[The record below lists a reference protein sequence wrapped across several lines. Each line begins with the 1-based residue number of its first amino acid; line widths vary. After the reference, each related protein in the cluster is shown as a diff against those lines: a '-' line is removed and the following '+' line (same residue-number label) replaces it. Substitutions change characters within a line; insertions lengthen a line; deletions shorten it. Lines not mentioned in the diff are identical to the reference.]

1 MTRLFFSV
9 IVNYKYM
16 NRWVNK
22 ATVAM
27 GISQLVY
34 CWWYTDMYY
43 VYTYYVIYILIH
55 NQYVCPVPWS
65 SCMRLVWSQSTGGLL
80 HRAFLLWSLWRRYS
94 NHHRLMAQLTVILW
108 ANLMIYICVCIY
120 NVCLWLEGRYPIVR
134 NFLILIQYHAVCG
147 GSLYWEMFFA
157 DCFFMFFPNALLLI
171 LILFIFYF
179 YFIHFFI
186 LSMLIISLI

>member
-1 MTRLFFSV
+1 M
-9 IVNYKYM
+9 IY
-16 NRWVNK
+16 
-22 ATVAM
+22 
-27 GISQLVY
+27 
-34 CWWYTDMYY
+34 WYVLCIHVLCY
-43 VYTYYVIYILIH
+43 IYILIH

-80 HRAFLLWSLWRRYS
+80 HRVFLLWSLWRRYS
-94 NHHRLMAQLTVILW
+94 NHHRLMAQLTIILW

-157 DCFFMFFPNALLLI
+157 DCFFMFFSKCFIVYFNFI
-171 LILFIFYF
+171 HFLFLFYPFF
-179 YFIHFFI
+179 YFIYAYYKLNLIICFIFNFSIFI
-186 LSMLIISLI
+186 LCFTIVSFFSLLPFL

>member
-1 MTRLFFSV
+1 
-9 IVNYKYM
+9 M

-147 GSLYWEMFFA
+147 GEPLLWYFFQI
-157 DCFFMFFPNALLLI
+157 FFN
-171 LILFIFYF
+171 FYF
-179 YFIHFFI
+179 LSKFFIADFIFFI
-186 LSMLIISLI
+186 LFLFYLFLFYLFLF